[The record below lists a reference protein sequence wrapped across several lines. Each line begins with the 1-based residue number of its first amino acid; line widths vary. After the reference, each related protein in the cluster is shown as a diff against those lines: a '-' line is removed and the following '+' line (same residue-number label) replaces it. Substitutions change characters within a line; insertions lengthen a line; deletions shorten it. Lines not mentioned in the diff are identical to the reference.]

1 MSAFSLSIARA
12 EVVQKAHVAVKI
24 MQGFQRIRHSGAAAC
39 SSVFR
44 VTGYM
49 AWSGFRKKKK
59 EKKKEGF
66 RRKHWGKIPTRV
78 INNALET
85 SH

>member
-1 MSAFSLSIARA
+1 MVSAFSLSIARA

-59 EKKKEGF
+59 KRKKRALGENTGEKF
-66 RRKHWGKIPTRV
+66 P
-78 INNALET
+78 LE
-85 SH
+85 